1 MTVDAHLKTSLWNQF
16 GAAIDTLDDALS
28 LCPDE
33 LWETVLWDD
42 EEDAR
47 YGQFW
52 FIAYHTLFW
61 TDLFLGG
68 VYGGFKPPA
77 PFVRGKLPDQPYPRD
92 DVEAYLKGCR
102 EKCRTMID
110 ALTDEQATRICT
122 FPWMEPSYLELQFY
136 SMRHVQE
143 HAAQLN
149 MILGHRG
156 ITGQDW
162 VPKAREDA
170 P

>member
-1 MTVDAHLKTSLWNQF
+1 MDANLKSSLWNQF
-16 GAAIDTLDDALS
+16 GAAIDTLDDALT
-28 LCPDE
+28 LCPDS

-68 VYGGFKPPA
+68 SYADFTPPA
-77 PFVRGKLPDQPYPRD
+77 PFIRGTLPDQPYAKD
-92 DVEAYLKGCR
+92 DVHAYLKACR
-102 EKCRTMID
+102 AKVKAMSE
-110 ALTDEQATRICT
+110 ALTDEQAARVCT
-122 FPWMEPSYLELQFY
+122 FPWMTPSYLELQFY
-136 SMRHVQE
+136 SLRHVQE

-149 MILGHRG
+149 LILGHRG

-162 VPKAREDA
+162 VAKARDNA
-170 P
+170 QM

>member
-1 MTVDAHLKTSLWNQF
+1 MDANLKKSLWQQF
-16 GAAIDTLDDALS
+16 GAAIDTLNDAMR
-28 LCPDE
+28 LCPDD
-33 LWETVLWDD
+33 LWETVLWEDEDD
-42 EEDAR
+42 ER

-52 FIAYHTLFW
+52 YIAYHTLFW

-68 VYGGFKPPA
+68 SYEGFTPPA
-77 PFVRGKLPDQPYPRD
+77 PFIRGTLPDEPYAKA
-92 DVEAYLKGCR
+92 DVHAYLRDCR
-102 EKCRTMID
+102 EKCKAMVQE
-110 ALTDEQATRICT
+110 LTDERASEICI
-122 FPWMEPSYLELQFY
+122 FPWMQPSYLELQFY

-162 VPKAREDA
+162 FAKAQDDID
-170 P
+170 